1 MPASATKN
9 AALPAA
15 KLWIQNPAIDLIV
28 GCGAWSA
35 PLLLISYL
43 VSTSHVAAWSI
54 AFYLLALFFN
64 YPHYMATIYR
74 AYHTSEDFQKYRIFT
89 VHITGLLVLTALLSH
104 FYVRLLPWIFT
115 LYLTWSPW
123 HYSGQNY
130 GIFMMFARRG
140 GAAPTK
146 TQRRALYSVFL
157 LSYLVL
163 ALNLHAGVPG
173 DPMFVSLGLP
183 VLAVR
188 WATMVLGSVCV
199 GLAVFGLL
207 SLYRQLGRKTFL
219 APATLLSTQFLWF
232 LIPSFLVAS
241 GRLSMMQGRYSAGVM
256 ALMHSAQYL
265 WITSYYARRE
275 ANATTSR
282 WRALA
287 YFAILV
293 AGGIA
298 LFVPGPW
305 LASYVF
311 HYDFTSSFLI
321 FTSLVNLHHFILDGA
336 IWKLRDGRIAGL
348 LLNSPARISQA
359 ANDMGGRLLRW
370 ARWSVS
376 PSVGARALRIGAAC
390 ALVLLAALDQTRFVL
405 GMGVHQ
411 PWKLASA
418 AKLNPFDGTVQL
430 HIAREEANA
439 GHVEEALAAFRRAVA
454 TRPAD
459 TAVRDQ
465 FLRYLIVEQRYQEA
479 FQLTSAWV
487 KRDPGEVDLLVNHGL
502 FASSLGD
509 LETARTSWEQATKLD
524 PSQMNAQLYL
534 AELYEKQNQPKLAL
548 PHYAAYLDRVAKV
561 APDARPSINV
571 VIGTFLRLADCQ
583 AAIGELDYALH
594 TYDNAAKIANSSGD
608 PRLQSLVATAAAEMQ
623 AKRGEFG
630 DAVRLYQQALRVD
643 SKTGL
648 PDLEA
653 VDLLHYAELLREHH
667 LDDMA
672 YACLLRAQSIL
683 ASNPTAPE
691 LANVQNS
698 VKELEAHSSGEQ
710 LRAVRRNPDSSLAQA
725 LSLPN

>member
-1 MPASATKN
+1 MPASATKT
-9 AALPAA
+9 AAGDPA
-15 KLWIQNPAIDLIV
+15 KLWVQNPAIDLIV

-43 VSTSHVAAWSI
+43 ASSSHVAAWSI
-54 AFYLLALFFN
+54 AFYMLALLFN

-89 VHITGLLVLTALLSH
+89 VHITGLVVLTMVLSH

-130 GIFMMFARRG
+130 GLFMMFARRG
-140 GAAPTK
+140 GATPTK
-146 TQRRALYSVFL
+146 HLRHALYAIFL
-157 LSYLVL
+157 ATYLVL
-163 ALNLHAGVPG
+163 ALNLHAGPSG

-188 WATMVLGSVCV
+188 WVTLGLGVAC
-199 GLAVFGLL
+199 LALAGFGLRA
-207 SLYRQLGRKTFL
+207 LYRQLGMRAL
-219 APATLLSTQFLWF
+219 IPPAILLSTQFLWF
-232 LIPSFLVAS
+232 LVPSFLAAT
-241 GRLSMMQGRYSAGVM
+241 GRLNMVQSRYSTGVL
-256 ALMHSAQYL
+256 AVMHSAQYL

-275 ANATTSR
+275 ATAKTSR

-287 YFAILV
+287 YFMILV

-311 HYDFTSSFLI
+311 HFDFTSSFLI

-348 LLNSPARISQA
+348 LLNSPSRLSQA
-359 ANDMGGRLLRW
+359 ANDMGGSLLRW

-376 PSVGARALRIGAAC
+376 PSAGARTLRIGAAC
-390 ALVLLAALDQTRFVL
+390 TLLLLAGLDQTRFVL
-405 GMGVHQ
+405 GMSINQ
-411 PWKLASA
+411 PWKLSRA

-430 HIAREEANA
+430 RIARDEANA
-439 GHVEEALAAFRRAVA
+439 GHTEEALADFRRAEA
-454 TRPAD
+454 ARPLD
-459 TAVRDQ
+459 SAVRDQ
-465 FLRYLIVEQRYQEA
+465 FLQYLISQQRYAEA
-479 FQLTSAWV
+479 FELTTVWV
-487 KRDPGEVDLLVNHGL
+487 KREPKDVDLLVNRGI
-502 FASSLGD
+502 FANALGKN
-509 LETARTSWEQATKLD
+509 ETARESWEQAIKLD

-534 AELYEKQNQPKLAL
+534 AELYEKQNQPTLAL
-548 PHYAAYLDRVAKV
+548 PRYAAYLDRVAK
-561 APDARPSINV
+561 ASANARPSYTV
-571 VIGTFLRLADCQ
+571 VVAALMRLADCQ
-583 AAIGELDYALH
+583 AATGELNHALH

-608 PRLQSLVATAAAEMQ
+608 PRLQSVVATAAAEMQ

-630 DAVRLYQQALRVD
+630 DAIHLYQQALRVD
-643 SKTGL
+643 STAKL
-648 PDLEA
+648 PNLEA
-653 VDLLHYAELLREHH
+653 SDLFHYAELLREHH

-672 YACLLRAQSIL
+672 YACLLRAQRIL
-683 ASNPTAPE
+683 QSNPTAPE
-691 LANVQNS
+691 FANVQNG
-698 VKELEAHSSGEQ
+698 VQELEAHSPSGQ
-710 LRAVRRNPDSSLAQA
+710 LRAVRRDPDSALAQA